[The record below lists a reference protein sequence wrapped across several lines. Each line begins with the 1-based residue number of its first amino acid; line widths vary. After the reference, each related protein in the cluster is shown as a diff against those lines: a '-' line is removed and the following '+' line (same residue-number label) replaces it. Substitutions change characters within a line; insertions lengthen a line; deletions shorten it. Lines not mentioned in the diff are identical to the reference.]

1 MEKILK
7 KKLFLIG
14 KIKVTKYA
22 IGWDIF
28 DEVEKNLNA
37 VIKCETH
44 NEFYAFKKFDILK
57 KDEWITYDNCRDM
70 IFEIVDDKLFVDIT
84 TFTFNSLVYENQRL
98 AKWSARIEL
107 PMDFIVKISSFIDS
121 KFEDFCEKSYET
133 YLESMKISWINK
145 FKNDIL
151 A

>member
-1 MEKILK
+1 MENILK

-14 KIKVTKYA
+14 KIKATKYA

-28 DEVEKNLNA
+28 DVVEKTPNA
-37 VIKCETH
+37 VIKCESYRP
-44 NEFYAFKKFDILK
+44 FYDFRKFDILK
-57 KDEWITYDNCRDM
+57 KDEWITYDKCRDM

-107 PMDFIVKISSFIDS
+107 PMDFIVKISSHIES
-121 KFEDFCEKSYET
+121 KFEDFCEKSYED
-133 YLESMKISWINK
+133 YLEFMKISWINK

>member
-1 MEKILK
+1 MENILK

-14 KIKVTKYA
+14 KVKVTKYS

-28 DEVEKNLNA
+28 DVVEKNLNA
-37 VIKCETH
+37 VIKCETYRP
-44 NEFYAFKKFDILK
+44 FYDFKKFDILK
-57 KDEWITYDNCRDM
+57 KDEWITYDSCRDM

-84 TFTFNSLVYENQRL
+84 TSTFNKPLYEYQRV

-107 PMDFIVKISSFIDS
+107 PMDFIVKISSHIDS
-121 KFEDFCEKSYET
+121 KFEDFCEKSYAD
-133 YLESMKISWINK
+133 YLESMKIMWINK

>member
-1 MEKILK
+1 MEEILK

-28 DEVEKNLNA
+28 DIVEKNLNA
-37 VIKCETH
+37 VIKYDTYKP
-44 NEFYAFKKFDILK
+44 FYDFKKFDILK
-57 KDEWITYDNCRDM
+57 KDEWITYDSCRDM

-84 TFTFNSLVYENQRL
+84 TFTFNSLLYEKQRV

-107 PMDFIVKISSFIDS
+107 PMDFIVKISSFIES
-121 KFEDFCEKSYET
+121 KFEVFCEKSYET

>member
-14 KIKVTKYA
+14 KVKVTKYA

-28 DEVEKNLNA
+28 NVVEQNPNA
-37 VIKCETH
+37 VIKSEVYRP
-44 NEFYAFKKFDILK
+44 FYDFKKFDILK
-57 KDEWITYDNCRDM
+57 KDEWITYDKCRDM

-84 TFTFNSLVYENQRL
+84 TFTYNKILYENQRV

-107 PMDFIVKISSFIDS
+107 PMDFIVKISSHIES
-121 KFEDFCEKSYET
+121 KFEDFCEKSYED
-133 YLESMKISWINK
+133 YLEFMKISWINK

>member
-1 MEKILK
+1 MEEILK

-14 KIKVTKYA
+14 KLKVTNYN

-28 DEVEKNLNA
+28 DVVEKNLNA
-37 VIKCETH
+37 VIKYETH
-44 NEFYAFKKFDILK
+44 NEFYTFKKFDILK
-57 KDEWITYDNCRDM
+57 KDEWITYDSCRDM
-70 IFEIVDDKLFVDIT
+70 MFEIVDNKLFVDIT
-84 TFTFNSLVYENQRL
+84 TFTFNKPLYENQRV

-107 PMDFIVKISSFIDS
+107 PMDFIVKISSFIEF
-121 KFEDFCEKSYET
+121 KFEVFCEKSYET
-133 YLESMKISWINK
+133 YLESMRISWINK

>member
-14 KIKVTKYA
+14 KIKVTKYS

-28 DEVEKNLNA
+28 DVVGKNLNA
-37 VIKCETH
+37 VIKCESYRP
-44 NEFYAFKKFDILK
+44 FYDFRKFDILK
-57 KDEWITYDNCRDM
+57 KDEWITYDKCRDM

-107 PMDFIVKISSFIDS
+107 PMDFIVKISSFIES
-121 KFEDFCEKSYET
+121 KFEDFCEKSYED
-133 YLESMKISWINK
+133 YLEFLKISWINK
-145 FKNDIL
+145 FKIDIL